1 EQEILIKNLQK
12 RGYNDQQISA
22 ALQKLLAAA
31 DTTGTSLYNANLKT
45 YNCLRY
51 PISVKTSVN
60 QPHENVSL
68 IDWENLD
75 NNDFA
80 IAEEVTLKDLGGHQR
95 RPDIVLYIN
104 GIAIGV
110 IELKRASV
118 EIGDGIRQLIS
129 NQDKIFNQDFFSGV
143 QLTFAG
149 NDSQGLYYG

>member
-1 EQEILIKNLQK
+1 
-12 RGYNDQQISA
+12 
-22 ALQKLLAAA
+22 
-31 DTTGTSLYNANLKT
+31 
-45 YNCLRY
+45 
-51 PISVKTSVN
+51 
-60 QPHENVSL
+60 
-68 IDWENLD
+68 

-149 NDSQGLYYG
+149 NDSQGLYYGTVGTSEQFYVRWKNQAE